1 MKDWT
6 MFIFHDTIKK
16 YELAEAEIGL
26 ESLIIQIG
34 WWLLVVQD
42 FWLTHSYQPDI
53 DKTYLYAKDPYGTKQ
68 LMLIIKREK

>member
-34 WWLLVVQD
+34 WWLLVVQ
-42 FWLTHSYQPDI
+42 
-53 DKTYLYAKDPYGTKQ
+53 GCEKQ
-68 LMLIIKREK
+68 LFD